1 MTALT
6 CGTIGAMAAQRI
18 VVGSTGDDAEART
31 RARRMRDAGHEIVFV
46 GGSQSP
52 EQLAAA
58 AVAEDAVR
66 VAVDA
71 GPRVLQQVRDALH
84 ALGAGD
90 VVVESWCDVS
100 DAT

>member
-1 MTALT
+1 
-6 CGTIGAMAAQRI
+6 MAAERI
-18 VVGSTGDDAEART
+18 VVGSTGDDAGART
-31 RARRMRDAGHEIVFV
+31 LARRLRDAGHEIVFV

-71 GPRVLQQVRDALH
+71 DSSALQRVRDALD
-84 ALGAGD
+84 ALGAD
-90 VVVESWCDVS
+90 DIVVEPWCDVS